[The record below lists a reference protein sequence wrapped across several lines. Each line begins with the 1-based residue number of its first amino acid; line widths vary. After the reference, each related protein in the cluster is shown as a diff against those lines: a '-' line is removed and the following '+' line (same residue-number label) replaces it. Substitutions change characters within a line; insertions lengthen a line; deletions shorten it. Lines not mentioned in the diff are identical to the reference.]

1 MYDPGYSSGLLIVEE
16 DDRLVWDV
24 NNTTIVITRTGDDV
38 RVKYIRTNNNV
49 IIDEQYKIS
58 SINVVNQKI
67 QERINGNCRN

>member
-1 MYDPGYSSGLLIVEE
+1 MYDPAYSNGILIVEE
-16 DDRLVWDV
+16 NDRLVWDV

-58 SINVVNQKI
+58 SIDIVNQKI
-67 QERINGNCRN
+67 EARINGNCRD